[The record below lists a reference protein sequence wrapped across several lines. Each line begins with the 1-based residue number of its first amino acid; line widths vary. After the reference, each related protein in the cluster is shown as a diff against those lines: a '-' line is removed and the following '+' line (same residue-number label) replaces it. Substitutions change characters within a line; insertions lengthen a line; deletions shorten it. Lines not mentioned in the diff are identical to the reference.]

1 MGTDSTGLRL
11 RAAAS
16 RRERHRPGA
25 PDDRRW
31 TAGSSIVN
39 VLPRPGSLCTD
50 TRAAVRLDD
59 ALHEVEAEAAALNL
73 PRDRLAAA
81 IERLEDV
88 LAILGVDAEP
98 AILDGDA
105 RRRRCGARRRD
116 PTQRASPPYLMA
128 LLIRF

>member
-1 MGTDSTGLRL
+1 M
-11 RAAAS
+11 
-16 RRERHRPGA
+16 
-25 PDDRRW
+25 
-31 TAGSSIVN
+31 N

-59 ALHEVEAEAAALNL
+59 AAHEVQAEAAALNL
-73 PRDRLAAA
+73 PRHGFASA

-88 LAILGVDAEP
+88 LAILGGDAEA

-105 RRRRCGARRRD
+105 RAPRASAACALTR
-116 PTQRASPPYLMA
+116 TQRASPPYLMA